1 MMRCSLSAWIVEN
14 ERKMRVSGNDYEQCQ
29 KYFKKG
35 LNKQKE
41 QDFAAAESFYKRA
54 LRFDPMHL
62 DANYLLGTLY
72 AEQGEL
78 AKALKFLLQAA
89 EINPRSHMIQ
99 NNLGNIYQLSGQFD
113 KAIVCYQRAL
123 KLEPNMP
130 EVHNNLGNIYKN
142 QEQFIE
148 AEACYRRALL
158 LRPNFVEVYCNLGG
172 VLRCQKKLH
181 EAIENYRLAL
191 DLSPSFK
198 AAYEGLGI
206 SYTELGERDQAIDCF
221 KRYLELDPGDNSEVK
236 LRLAL
241 LNAGDIPNRYPEA
254 VMLSTYEK
262 KAQNWDTDI
271 QRPGKE
277 FLGPKHVHEM
287 LEELNLPQ
295 ERQLDVLDI
304 GCGTGVCGEY
314 LRSYAKR
321 LEGVDLSPH
330 MLAQARKKHYYNK
343 LECADAI
350 AYMQECKRTFD
361 LIIASGVLILFG
373 DLRPVFQ
380 AAASLLKP
388 GGVFVFT
395 LYRSE
400 SEAVMV
406 RHNLHFAH
414 SAGYV
419 NEVAG
424 IADLQVA
431 LLEEKVHEFEL
442 GEPQPGWI
450 AALRKAA

>member
-1 MMRCSLSAWIVEN
+1 MSA
-14 ERKMRVSGNDYEQCQ
+14 NDYEQSQ

-35 LNKQKE
+35 LSKQKE
-41 QDFAAAESFYKRA
+41 RDFAAAESFYKRA
-54 LRFDPMHL
+54 LRYDPMHL

-72 AEQGEL
+72 AEQRDL

-113 KAIVCYQRAL
+113 QAIDCYRRAL
-123 KLEPNMP
+123 EFEPNMP

-142 QEQFIE
+142 HQQFAE

-158 LRPNFVEVYCNLGG
+158 FRPDFVEGYCNLGV
-172 VLRCQKKLH
+172 VLRSQKKFK
-181 EAIENYRLAL
+181 EAIENFRAAL

-198 AAYEGLGI
+198 AAFEGLGI
-206 SYTELGERDQAIDCF
+206 CCAELGEREQAIAWF
-221 KRYLELDPGDNSEVK
+221 NRYLEVDPGDDSEVK
-236 LRLAL
+236 LRLAQ
-241 LNAGDIPNRYPEA
+241 LNAGEMPKRYPAA
-254 VMLSTYEK
+254 VMLTTYEK
-262 KAQNWDTDI
+262 KAQNWDADI

-277 FLGPKHVHEM
+277 FLGPKHVREM
-287 LEELNLPQ
+287 LEQLKLPQ
-295 ERQLDVLDI
+295 VRQLDVLDI

-314 LRSYAKR
+314 LRACAR
-321 LEGVDLSPH
+321 HLEGVDLSPP
-330 MLAQARKKHYYNK
+330 MLAQAQKKACYDK

-350 AYMQECKRTFD
+350 AYMQGCTRTFD

-373 DLRPVFQ
+373 DLLPVFR
-380 AAASLLKP
+380 AAAHLLKP
-388 GGVFVFT
+388 DGYFVFT

-406 RHNLHFAH
+406 RYNLHFAH
-414 SAGYV
+414 SAAYV
-419 NEVAG
+419 RETAEAAG
-424 IADLQVA
+424 LQLVM
-431 LLEEKVHEFEL
+431 LEQKVHEYDL

-450 AALRKAA
+450 GAVRQAA

>member
-1 MMRCSLSAWIVEN
+1 
-14 ERKMRVSGNDYEQCQ
+14 VSGNDYEQCQ
-29 KYFKKG
+29 KYFKKA

-41 QDFAAAESFYKRA
+41 RDFAAAESFYKRA
-54 LRFDPMHL
+54 LRYNSMHL

-78 AKALKFLLQAA
+78 AKALKFMQQAA

-113 KAIVCYQRAL
+113 KAIACYQRAL
-123 KLEPNMP
+123 DFEPNMP
-130 EVHNNLGNIYKN
+130 EVQNNLGNIYKN
-142 QEQFIE
+142 QEQLVE
-148 AEACYRRALL
+148 AEACYRCALL
-158 LRPNFVEVYCNLGG
+158 LRPDFVEAYCNLGG
-172 VLRCQKKLH
+172 VLRSLKKFQ
-181 EAIENYRLAL
+181 EAIENYRKAL
-191 DLSPSFK
+191 DLAPAFK

-206 SYTELGERDQAIDCF
+206 CYAELGERDQAISCF
-221 KRYLELDPGDNSEVK
+221 NRYLELDSGDNSEVK
-236 LRLAL
+236 LRLAQ
-241 LNAGDIPNRYPEA
+241 LNAGEIPKRYPAA

-262 KAQNWDTDI
+262 KAQNWDADI
-271 QRPGKE
+271 QRPGME
-277 FLGPKHVHEM
+277 FLGPRHVREM
-287 LEELNLPQ
+287 LEELKLPQ
-295 ERQLDVLDI
+295 SHQLDVLDI

-314 LRSYAKR
+314 LRGYAKH

-330 MLAQARKKHYYNK
+330 MLAQAQKKGYYDK

-350 AYMQECKRTFD
+350 GYMQGCKRTFD
-361 LIIASGVLILFG
+361 LLIASGVLILFG
-373 DLRPVFQ
+373 DLMPVFQ
-380 AAASLLKP
+380 AVTRLLKP
-388 GGVFVFT
+388 GGIFVFT

-414 SAGYV
+414 SAAYV
-419 NEVAG
+419 QETAEAAG
-424 IADLQVA
+424 LQVV
-431 LLEEKVHEFEL
+431 LLEQEVHEYDL